1 MTDEHQPIAVI
12 ATALLDTFK
21 DDNPDHLLGAEE
33 AKIIAKRIVAA
44 LEEAGLRITL
54 ADVG

>member
-21 DDNPDHLLGAEE
+21 DDPNRLLGAEE
-33 AKIIAKRIVAA
+33 VKIIAKRIVAA

-54 ADVG
+54 VDVG